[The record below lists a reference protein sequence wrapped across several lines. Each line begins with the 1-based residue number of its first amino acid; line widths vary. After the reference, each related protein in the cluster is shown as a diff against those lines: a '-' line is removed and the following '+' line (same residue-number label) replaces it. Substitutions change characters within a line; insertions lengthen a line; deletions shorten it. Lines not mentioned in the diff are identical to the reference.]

1 MSSVVYVSESEF
13 EAEVLEAKVPV
24 LVDFYADWCGPCR
37 AIGPV
42 LEKLAATYAG
52 RAKIVK
58 INVDDE
64 PGLASQYNVRS
75 IPALMFFAD
84 GQLVARTDG
93 APPPAAISQALDQLI
108 ARQVA

>member
-1 MSSVVYVSESEF
+1 MSSVVHVSEADF
-13 EAEVLEAKVPV
+13 ESEVLEAKVPV

-37 AIGPV
+37 AIAPV
-42 LEKLAATYAG
+42 MDRLADTYAG

-64 PGLASQYNVRS
+64 SALAGQFNVRS
-75 IPALMFFAD
+75 IPALMFFVA

-93 APPPAAISQALDQLI
+93 APPPAAIAQALDQLI

>member
-1 MSSVVYVSESEF
+1 MSSVVHVSETTFAS
-13 EAEVLEAKVPV
+13 EVLEAKVPV

-37 AIGPV
+37 AVAPV
-42 LEKLAATYAG
+42 LDRLSDTYAG

-64 PGLASQYNVRS
+64 PGLSAQYNVRS
-75 IPALMFFAD
+75 IPSLMFFSN
-84 GQLVARTDG
+84 GQLIARTDG
-93 APPPAAISQALDQLI
+93 APPQAAISQALDQLI